1 MTKIGLY
8 GGSFNPIG
16 LHHTKIMQEI
26 IKLGIV
32 DEIWLMP
39 CFMKDFK
46 VLESCSHR
54 LAMCKIAVANLND
67 DRIKVYNYEIANK
80 LQGTTYNI
88 IKQFYKDHDANNIYY
103 FIIGSDNAI
112 NISRWNDWEKVLDMI
127 SFIVVPRIT
136 YDIEDDA
143 WCLHQPHIYLK
154 KLVMENYSSTMIR
167 AQLEKYKTTDLI
179 DKNVLEYILTHNLYC
194 D

>member
-26 IKLGIV
+26 MKLDLV

-39 CFMKDFK
+39 CFMKNFK

-80 LQGTTYNI
+80 LHASSYEI
-88 IKQFYKDHDANNIYY
+88 IKQFYKDHDTNNTYY
-103 FIIGSDNAI
+103 NIIGSDNAI
-112 NISRWNDWEKVLDMI
+112 NISRWDNWKKVLDII
-127 SFIVVPRIT
+127 SFIVVPRAT
-136 YDIEDDA
+136 YDIEDNS

-154 KLVMENYSSTMIR
+154 ELCMENYSSTMIR
-167 AQLEKYKTTDLI
+167 QQLKNRSSDLL
-179 DKNVLEYILTHNLYC
+179 DKNVLEYIVMHNLYC